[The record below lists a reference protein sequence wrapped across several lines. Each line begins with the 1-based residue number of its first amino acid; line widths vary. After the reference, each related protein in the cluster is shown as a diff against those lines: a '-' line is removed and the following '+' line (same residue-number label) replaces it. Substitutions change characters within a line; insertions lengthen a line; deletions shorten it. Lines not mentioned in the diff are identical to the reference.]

1 MIRIFPING
10 GICRNPSESSKI
22 PRVVILCNI
31 MHRCPC
37 VTCYRP
43 RLRFRVPAACGGV
56 SGRVAWSVTSGLWVG
71 GIWSLSQNAGARLG
85 VLGGDAHRRC
95 YAHLRFFA
103 LGNTVFFSWC
113 FLRKSNWNLFVDP
126 NFFPCFFRA
135 GRGAFGRLLL
145 GSRDGEVFFR
155 KIPAELQTLRH
166 AALFL
171 YQKLRT
177 SLVKQNN
184 IKTIKNH
191 STSVAYRLSCF
202 FAIEDLDSNRVG
214 GHHERS
220 FKPLGA
226 CAVLRP
232 SLQGGPKTNGWVV
245 GFPPLKP
252 PWYLTGSSSAK
263 KIHYNHH

>member
-95 YAHLRFFA
+95 YAHLRFFG

-191 STSVAYRLSCF
+191 STSSSLPAQLF
-202 FAIEDLDSNRVG
+202 FRHWGPWFQPSW
-214 GHHERS
+214 RS
-220 FKPLGA
+220 
-226 CAVLRP
+226 
-232 SLQGGPKTNGWVV
+232 
-245 GFPPLKP
+245 
-252 PWYLTGSSSAK
+252 PWEIL
-263 KIHYNHH
+263 

>member
-95 YAHLRFFA
+95 YAHLRFFG

-113 FLRKSNWNLFVDP
+113 FLRKSNWNF
-126 NFFPCFFRA
+126 
-135 GRGAFGRLLL
+135 LLIQTFSL
-145 GSRDGEVFFR
+145 VFFVQGVE
-155 KIPAELQTLRH
+155 PLDGCCWGAEMAKFFFEKFRLN
-166 AALFL
+166 F
-171 YQKLRT
+171 KLSGTRR
-177 SLVKQNN
+177 S
-184 IKTIKNH
+184 
-191 STSVAYRLSCF
+191 SCT
-202 FAIEDLDSNRVG
+202 
-214 GHHERS
+214 RS
-220 FKPLGA
+220 
-226 CAVLRP
+226 
-232 SLQGGPKTNGWVV
+232 
-245 GFPPLKP
+245 
-252 PWYLTGSSSAK
+252 
-263 KIHYNHH
+263 